1 MTALLRT
8 LVYKKECPG
17 VSRMA
22 QWIKM
27 LAVKPDGLSSVLGI
41 HTEEG
46 EN

>member
-22 QWIKM
+22 QWVKM
-27 LAVKPDGLSSVLGI
+27 LAVKPDGLGI